1 MRRRIHLP
9 VVPPATGRGTN
20 ANLPNRFE
28 RLHVAPDPEEAAEEA
43 AGRETIVYR
52 DPSRSVLTRNNS
64 PDVGF
69 EWSVNPY
76 RGCEHGCVY
85 CLAPDTPIL
94 YEDFTWRPL
103 GEVRTGDRLVGFDET
118 PEPGRV
124 RKLRPAEV
132 QAVWWSRRR
141 TLRLVT
147 ERAQVLATPE
157 HLWLQAR
164 DFRWSRTDRLTP
176 GRRLRHLPQWETA
189 PFDDPYRVGYLTGL
203 TIGDG
208 TFRYEPGWR
217 SDRLGFPA
225 AYWRIALRDPGP
237 LRRTAEFLLRFG
249 IQVPLRPFSPGR
261 ERPAM
266 LKVETRA
273 LGQLEVIHGL
283 LTRELPGQSYRRGFL
298 AGFFDAEGPNGTSLR
313 LFQRDRYVLDRVR
326 DYGRTLGFDLCVEPP
341 RENGVK
347 SLRLRG
353 SLADRMRFF
362 GICCPAIA
370 RKREAIFH
378 RRPPTVPERVA
389 AVESGRVVDVVDI
402 QTSTGTFYA
411 AGLATH
417 NCYAR
422 PTHEYLGFSAGL
434 DFESR
439 IVAKTDAPRL
449 LARRLR
455 SPRWKPA
462 TIVMSG
468 VTDPYQPVERRLGIT
483 RGCMEVFAAAR
494 HPVAVITKSDRIL
507 RDLDLLASLAEVG
520 AAGVSISITTL
531 ERRLQRAMEPRAA
544 TPERRLE
551 AIRRLTEAGVP
562 VGVNVAPIVP
572 GLTDHELPEI
582 LEAARAAGAR
592 FAGRILLRLPHGV
605 KELFLAWLERTVP
618 ERAAKVQAR
627 IRETRGGE
635 LYDSTWGSRMSGEGL
650 HAELLQR
657 VFRVHAERLGFE
669 RRPPGLSAE
678 HFRREAVPDRDDP
691 QLGLF
696 G

>member
-64 PDVGF
+64 PDIGF

-76 RGCEHGCVY
+76 RGCEHGCTY
-85 CLAPDTPIL
+85 
-94 YEDFTWRPL
+94 
-103 GEVRTGDRLVGFDET
+103 
-118 PEPGRV
+118 
-124 RKLRPAEV
+124 
-132 QAVWWSRRR
+132 
-141 TLRLVT
+141 
-147 ERAQVLATPE
+147 
-157 HLWLQAR
+157 
-164 DFRWSRTDRLTP
+164 
-176 GRRLRHLPQWETA
+176 
-189 PFDDPYRVGYLTGL
+189 
-203 TIGDG
+203 
-208 TFRYEPGWR
+208 
-217 SDRLGFPA
+217 
-225 AYWRIALRDPGP
+225 
-237 LRRTAEFLLRFG
+237 
-249 IQVPLRPFSPGR
+249 
-261 ERPAM
+261 
-266 LKVETRA
+266 
-273 LGQLEVIHGL
+273 
-283 LTRELPGQSYRRGFL
+283 
-298 AGFFDAEGPNGTSLR
+298 
-313 LFQRDRYVLDRVR
+313 
-326 DYGRTLGFDLCVEPP
+326 
-341 RENGVK
+341 
-347 SLRLRG
+347 
-353 SLADRMRFF
+353 
-362 GICCPAIA
+362 
-370 RKREAIFH
+370 
-378 RRPPTVPERVA
+378 
-389 AVESGRVVDVVDI
+389 
-402 QTSTGTFYA
+402 
-411 AGLATH
+411 
-417 NCYAR
+417 CYAR

-439 IVAKTDAPRL
+439 IVAKTDAPLL

-455 SPRWKPA
+455 SPRWKPT

-483 RGCMEVFAAAR
+483 RGCLEVFAAAR

-551 AIRRLTEAGVP
+551 AIRRLSEAGVP

-605 KELFLAWLERTVP
+605 KELFLAWLERAVP